1 MNIYQIIR
9 RTMFEHRKQRNAV
22 IISFIFN
29 GALFGA
35 WASRI
40 PAFVEQFAITSQQ
53 LSMLL
58 LCLAAGAI
66 TSFPVA
72 GKITDSIGAARLCII
87 TFIGY
92 TIVFMT
98 LGLGNNLYALYF
110 LVFLFGGFHGA
121 MDVAMNTWA
130 AQVESA
136 SDKTLMPF
144 FHAMFSLGAGFGAA
158 SGAIA
163 SWSHTAIN
171 LHFILF
177 AASFLLLLI
186 PLNNAVSSA
195 STSKDISS
203 DKPAFKLPRG
213 NLFIVA
219 LVAFCCAL
227 SEGAMADWTAIF
239 MNQELD
245 SSHGEAAAAYSIFAI
260 AMFLTRLSGQYLIE
274 QLGKITVVR
283 ASAVSSMIG
292 LFFILLTDHIYLGY
306 LGFSLI
312 GIGCSIVMPLAF
324 SKAADSTLKNKG
336 SAIASVAIFAYGGML
351 LGPVM
356 IGFLATMFSLKI
368 AFLLF
373 ILLFM
378 LMFSGAKSLR

>member
-1 MNIYQIIR
+1 
-9 RTMFEHRKQRNAV
+9 MFEYTKQRNAV
-22 IISFIFN
+22 TVSFIIN

-40 PAFVEQFAITSQQ
+40 PAFVEQFAMTSQQ
-53 LSMLL
+53 LTILL

-72 GKITDSIGAARLCII
+72 GKITDSIGAARLCVI

-92 TIVFMT
+92 IIVFMT
-98 LGLGNNLYALYF
+98 LGTSSSIYTLYI

-130 AQVESA
+130 AQVESL
-136 SDKTLMPF
+136 SNKILMPF

-158 SGAIA
+158 SGALA
-163 SWSHTAIN
+163 SSNQITIN
-171 LHFILF
+171 LHFIIF
-177 AASFLLLLI
+177 AASFLPFLI
-186 PLNNAVSSA
+186 VLNSVVR
-195 STSKDISS
+195 STPITKNTSVE
-203 DKPAFKLPRG
+203 KPTFTFPKG

-227 SEGAMADWTAIF
+227 SEGAMADWTAIY
-239 MNQELD
+239 MNQELR
-245 SSHGEAAAAYSIFAI
+245 SSHGEAAVAYSIFAI

-274 QLGKITVVR
+274 RLGKIAVVR
-283 ASAVSSMIG
+283 GSAIFSIIG

-306 LGFSLI
+306 LGFGLI
-312 GIGCSIVMPLAF
+312 GIGCSIIMPLAF
-324 SKAADSTLKNKG
+324 SKAADSTSQNKG

-351 LGPVM
+351 LGPV
-356 IGFLATMFSLKI
+356 IVGLLAITFSLKV

-373 ILLFM
+373 ILLSM
-378 LMFSGAKSLR
+378 LVFSGAKSLD